1 MRLPHPFP
9 LKELA
14 RLAQDRI
21 RDRLAF
27 LGSPEVPFEVHLV
40 GDGETLIAAICP
52 IAALE
57 PASVTFAVNRAFL
70 AQAEASEAAA
80 LILPPDLASSAKPYL
95 SAPIPRLVFSVLL
108 ELAQA
113 EPSLVPGQEAHV
125 RFKDRSRVSLGEGA
139 VIGDWC
145 YVGRDVTLG
154 RNCRIYPQV
163 FIDDD
168 VTLGDGCVIYPRV
181 TLFRHTRV
189 GRHVIIHSGAVIG
202 DDGFGYNQVPD
213 PERGRLLHVKNEH
226 VGGVVIEDHV
236 EVGSS
241 VCIDRGLAGPTV
253 VGEGTKIDNI
263 TQIGHNVR
271 IGRDCIIVNASIA
284 GSARLGD
291 RVFAM
296 GARIRDGIHVG
307 DDALLLAGALV
318 LQNIPPGRVRWLGAP
333 AQEADQEFKTV
344 ALSRRE
350 LPRLRRFFQLLKKAG
365 SFQELKE
372 RFFDAPT
379 KNSGQAEE

>member
-14 RLAQDRI
+14 RLAQERI

-168 VTLGDGCVIYPRV
+168 VTLGDGCVVYPRV

-307 DDALLLAGALV
+307 DDALLLAGVLV

>member
-1 MRLPHPFP
+1 MRFSRPFP

-14 RLAQDRI
+14 RLAEERI

-27 LGSPEVPFEVHLV
+27 LGSPDLPFEVRLV
-40 GDGETLIAAICP
+40 GDGDTAVQAICP
-52 IAALE
+52 IEALE
-57 PASVTFAVNRAFL
+57 AGCLTFAVSRSILARA
-70 AQAEASEAAA
+70 EESEAAA
-80 LILPPDLASSAKPYL
+80 LILPPDLSSSVKPYL

-108 ELAQA
+108 ELTQA
-113 EPSLVPGQEAHV
+113 EPSLVPGLETHV
-125 RFKDRSRVSLGEGA
+125 RFKDRSRVSIGENT

-145 YVGRDVTLG
+145 YIGRDVSIG
-154 RNCRIYPQV
+154 RNCRVYPQV

-168 VTLGDGCVIYPRV
+168 VTLGDGCVVYPRV
-181 TLFRHTRV
+181 TLFRNTRV

-213 PERGRLLHVKNEH
+213 EAQGRLLHVKNEH
-226 VGGVVIEDHV
+226 VGHVVLEDHV
-236 EVGSS
+236 EVGSA
-241 VCIDRGLAGPTV
+241 VCIDRGLAGPTI
-253 VGEGTKIDNI
+253 VGAGTKIDNI

-271 IGRDCIIVNASIA
+271 IGRDCIVVNASFA
-284 GSARLGD
+284 GRVRLGD

-296 GARIRDGIHVG
+296 GARISDGNTIG

-318 LQNIPPGRVRWLGAP
+318 IQDIPPGRNRWLGFP
-333 AQEADQEFKTV
+333 AQDADREFKTV

-372 RFFDAPT
+372 LFFETSA
-379 KNSGQAEE
+379 KNSSQTEE

>member
-1 MRLPHPFP
+1 MRLSRPFP

-14 RLAQDRI
+14 RLAQERI
-21 RDRLAF
+21 HDRLAF
-27 LGSPEVPFEVHLV
+27 LGSPEVPFEVRLV
-40 GDGETLIAAICP
+40 GDGETSIAAVCP
-52 IAALE
+52 IEALE

-70 AQAEASEAAA
+70 AQAEASEAVA
-80 LILPPDLASSAKPYL
+80 LILPSDLASSAKPYL

-168 VTLGDGCVIYPRV
+168 VTLGDGCVVYPRV

-213 PERGRLLHVKNEH
+213 PKRGRLLHVKNEH

-241 VCIDRGLAGPTV
+241 VCIDRGLAGPTI

-307 DDALLLAGALV
+307 DDALLLAGVLV

-372 RFFDAPT
+372 RFFDSPAR
-379 KNSGQAEE
+379 NSGQAEE

>member
-1 MRLPHPFP
+1 M
-9 LKELA
+9 
-14 RLAQDRI
+14 
-21 RDRLAF
+21 
-27 LGSPEVPFEVHLV
+27 
-40 GDGETLIAAICP
+40 
-52 IAALE
+52 
-57 PASVTFAVNRAFL
+57 
-70 AQAEASEAAA
+70 
-80 LILPPDLASSAKPYL
+80 
-95 SAPIPRLVFSVLL
+95 
-108 ELAQA
+108 
-113 EPSLVPGQEAHV
+113 
-125 RFKDRSRVSLGEGA
+125 
-139 VIGDWC
+139 
-145 YVGRDVTLG
+145 
-154 RNCRIYPQV
+154 
-163 FIDDD
+163 
-168 VTLGDGCVIYPRV
+168 
-181 TLFRHTRV
+181 
-189 GRHVIIHSGAVIG
+189 
-202 DDGFGYNQVPD
+202 
-213 PERGRLLHVKNEH
+213 
-226 VGGVVIEDHV
+226 
-236 EVGSS
+236 
-241 VCIDRGLAGPTV
+241 
-253 VGEGTKIDNI
+253 
-263 TQIGHNVR
+263 R